1 MEHTCILISSGD
13 LRLSNRCKQF
23 VHPACFVLVLSI
35 LEFPCNQFMNQAPG
49 NDEKLHT
56 FCKGRFG
63 PADVPEKF
71 EDAVKKAVEK
81 IGRI

>member
-49 NDEKLHT
+49 NDEKSI
-56 FCKGRFG
+56 RS
-63 PADVPEKF
+63 
-71 EDAVKKAVEK
+71 VKDDLDQQMLLKNSK
-81 IGRI
+81 MRLKKP

>member
-1 MEHTCILISSGD
+1 
-13 LRLSNRCKQF
+13 
-23 VHPACFVLVLSI
+23 
-35 LEFPCNQFMNQAPG
+35 MNQAPG